1 MFYADCVTFALMK
14 PHRPLHNLIVAAL
27 VALIGLCAPAMAQT
41 AKLDELFTQLQSATD
56 EEAGQ
61 ISENIWIEWSKSGSP
76 AMDLLLQRGR
86 AALAAGNP
94 AEAIEHFTALID
106 QDPTFAEAWN
116 ARATAYFQ
124 TGDIGPSVND
134 IAHALALNPRHFGA
148 LSGLGMIFEEL
159 DQPEKAL
166 EVYQAALAINPHMTD
181 IRDAITR
188 LSSVISGQ
196 DL

>member
-1 MFYADCVTFALMK
+1 
-14 PHRPLHNLIVAAL
+14 
-27 VALIGLCAPAMAQT
+27 MAQT